1 MSTAVME
8 PSAKAEAGKAKREVS
23 PFTVLFL
30 IIGLV
35 CLLYPVV
42 ATWSNNQNQS
52 ETSRIFAGQVEDQD
66 RVAERLDSIERAKRW
81 NVEHANAPI
90 LDPWLTRVR
99 EDNPLYLDYLKQL
112 NTEPIMGRVVIPSI
126 NSDLPLRHGTT
137 EAVLKNGVGHLFG
150 SSLPTGGPG
159 THAVITG
166 HTGLADSTLWD
177 NLRSVKVGD
186 AVYVQNAAEKLK
198 YEVHNIEVVLPDQTD
213 ALRVVEGE
221 DLLTLITC
229 TPYGVNSHRLLVHAH
244 RVPLDPEDEQALA
257 KVYTPWQWWMTAA
270 LAIALLALAS
280 VIAWRLRAGREANR
294 AQEPQGIPMENMND
308 QE

>member
-1 MSTAVME
+1 MSTVVME
-8 PSAKAEAGKAKREVS
+8 PPALGKESRAKRQLS

-30 IIGLV
+30 IIGLI
-35 CLLYPVV
+35 CLLYPVI
-42 ATWSNNQNQS
+42 ATWSNNQHQS

-66 RVAERLDSIERAKRW
+66 RVKERQDSLERAKRW
-81 NVEHANAPI
+81 NMEHANAPI

-99 EDNPLYLDYLKQL
+99 EDNPLYLDYLEQL

-137 EAVLKNGVGHLFG
+137 EQVLKSGLGHLFG

-166 HTGLADSTLWD
+166 HTGFADSTLWD
-177 NLRSVKVGD
+177 NLRSVKIGD
-186 AVYVQNAAEKLK
+186 PVYVQNAAEKLK
-198 YEVHNIEVVLPDQTD
+198 YQVDNIEVVLPEQTD
-213 ALRVVEGE
+213 SLRVVEGK

-229 TPYGVNSHRLLVHAH
+229 TPYGINSHRLLVHAH
-244 RVPLDPEDEQALA
+244 RVPMDPEDEQALA

-270 LAIALLALAS
+270 LAIALFALLA
-280 VIAWRLRAGREANR
+280 VIAWWLWARRSNEQTEGSQAETHG
-294 AQEPQGIPMENMND
+294 EPQ
-308 QE
+308 